1 MRRRI
6 DLIQVIRRWLPG
18 VGSLTAA
25 SAAAGDP
32 APLLE
37 LRRTQA
43 TGATT
48 AGVIGPTDAAKR
60 SDTTEF
66 M

>member
-1 MRRRI
+1 MQRRI
-6 DLIQVIRRWLPG
+6 DLIRVFRRWLPA

-25 SAAAGDP
+25 SAVAGDP

-43 TGATT
+43 AGPTT
-48 AGVIGPTDAAKR
+48 AGVTGATDAAKAR
-60 SDTTEF
+60 HTTEF
-66 M
+66 T